1 MEKDWRTIS
10 YEEAKRVVESSY
22 SYTQA
27 IKKLGYTGVY
37 KEPIKRLIEKYN
49 LDISHFKGR
58 VKNIIGN
65 RYGKLTVIS
74 QRNSDCYCLCDCGNY
89 ITLKYGILNSGNTK
103 SCGCLK
109 AEILSERNKTG
120 TIDITGQR
128 CGSLIAIK
136 DTGESN
142 HCGHIWEF
150 KCDCGKIVY
159 HPTAILTSQ
168 RIRSCGCGRY
178 SYGELKV
185 QDILEEN
192 NIEYKREYTF
202 EDLRG
207 EKGDLLRF
215 DFAVFENAHLKHL
228 IEVDGE
234 QHWDRENNFFSET
247 IVRHDKMK
255 NEYCLKNNIPLIR
268 IPYYFYCKNLKD
280 FTIKNLNPETSDFLI
295 KHFQEGGE
303 K

>member
-27 IKKLGYTGVY
+27 IKKLGYTGAY

-65 RYGKLTVIS
+65 RYGKLTVVS
-74 QRNSDCYCLCDCGNY
+74 QRNSNCYCLCDCGNY

-150 KCDCGKIVY
+150 KCDCGK
-159 HPTAILTSQ
+159 
-168 RIRSCGCGRY
+168 
-178 SYGELKV
+178 
-185 QDILEEN
+185 
-192 NIEYKREYTF
+192 
-202 EDLRG
+202 
-207 EKGDLLRF
+207 
-215 DFAVFENAHLKHL
+215 
-228 IEVDGE
+228 
-234 QHWDRENNFFSET
+234 
-247 IVRHDKMK
+247 
-255 NEYCLKNNIPLIR
+255 
-268 IPYYFYCKNLKD
+268 
-280 FTIKNLNPETSDFLI
+280 
-295 KHFQEGGE
+295 
-303 K
+303 

>member
-10 YEEAKRVVESSY
+10 YEEAKTVVESSY

-89 ITLKYGILNSGNTK
+89 ITLKYGVLNSGNTK
-103 SCGCLK
+103 SCGYLK

-120 TIDITGQR
+120 AIDITGQR

-142 HCGHIWEF
+142 RYGHIWEF

-159 HPTAILTSQ
+159 HPAAILTSQ
-168 RIRSCGCGRY
+168 RIRSCDY
-178 SYGELKV
+178 
-185 QDILEEN
+185 
-192 NIEYKREYTF
+192 IEKF
-202 EDLRG
+202 
-207 EKGDLLRF
+207 
-215 DFAVFENAHLKHL
+215 N
-228 IEVDGE
+228 
-234 QHWDRENNFFSET
+234 
-247 IVRHDKMK
+247 
-255 NEYCLKNNIPLIR
+255 
-268 IPYYFYCKNLKD
+268 
-280 FTIKNLNPETSDFLI
+280 
-295 KHFQEGGE
+295 
-303 K
+303 